1 MAVVLT
7 VSHWRKSRGML
18 CYPFLC
24 VITLRALQEYGRHTG
39 TQSSTEQ
46 QQKGWT
52 VKYPLALL
60 WLWGIYFLSRNMTS
74 AGNKLSLG
82 SISSTAVSGYSHSS
96 FTPIASSHRKERR
109 SHTCTKTVPQASP
122 SMRENELE
130 PFVREGHS
138 TLLNTDA
145 WTSASCAMQRKM
157 IHSPGSCFLVWYLV
171 CHWDEKNKDDCSTLH
186 QKDERVWER
195 AGRLVLV

>member
-7 VSHWRKSRGML
+7 VSHWWKSRGML

-52 VKYPLALL
+52 VKYPLAWL

-145 WTSASCAMQRKM
+145 WTSASCAMQRKND
-157 IHSPGSCFLVWYLV
+157 SQPWKLFP
-171 CHWDEKNKDDCSTLH
+171 
-186 QKDERVWER
+186 RVIPRVSLRWKE
-195 AGRLVLV
+195 

>member
-52 VKYPLALL
+52 VKYPLACL

-74 AGNKLSLG
+74 AGT
-82 SISSTAVSGYSHSS
+82 SSAWAPSAAPQSQATAIPPSHPLLL
-96 FTPIASSHRKERR
+96 PIGRKGGVILAQRPFLRR
-109 SHTCTKTVPQASP
+109 HLACVKTNWSRLWEKATVPFWTP
-122 SMRENELE
+122 T
-130 PFVREGHS
+130 PG
-138 TLLNTDA
+138 LLHPA
-145 WTSASCAMQRKM
+145 RCKGKM
-157 IHSPGSCFLVWYLV
+157 IHGPGSCFLVWYLV

-195 AGRLVLV
+195 ELGDWF